1 MDGVT
6 SSGPRDSVGSR
17 YPTQPRQRYP
27 NERTCSTNKL
37 RGKGHGEKGD
47 MVFELREMC
56 ETLAFFSPAKW
67 CATLKRGNLSPDLCC
82 TRSRER
88 KVTNSDGA
96 HC

>member
-17 YPTQPRQRYP
+17 YPTQSRQRYP

-37 RGKGHGEKGD
+37 RGKGHGEKED
-47 MVFELREMC
+47 MVFELRDMC

-67 CATLKRGNLSPDLCC
+67 CATLKGATCRLIYEI
-82 TRSRER
+82 SRTQNHEL
-88 KVTNSDGA
+88 
-96 HC
+96 